1 MNEEKVISVSK
12 DLVTRRSLAADLREL
27 GLRQG
32 MTVLVHSSLSSIG
45 WVSGGPVAVIQ
56 GLMDA
61 VGKDGTLVMPAHSG
75 DYSDPAD
82 WSNPPVPEEW
92 HQEIRDT
99 MPAYHPGY
107 TPARGIGTIPELF
120 RSFPG
125 TARSGHPQYSF
136 SAWGK
141 NKKMITEKHPYD
153 YGLGEN
159 SPLGRLYDNDAM
171 VLFLGT
177 GYDSNTSF
185 HLAEHLVPY
194 RKETVTGAPVF
205 NNGERVWETFRNI
218 EFNDDVFEIIGQ
230 EFEQNAEVRKGKAGG
245 ADCRLFRQKAAVD
258 FAVEWL
264 TDYCEKERS

>member
-1 MNEEKVISVSK
+1 MDEEKVIEVSGK
-12 DLVTRRSLAADLREL
+12 LVTRSSLAKEL
-27 GLRQG
+27 KKLGVKQG

-56 GLMDA
+56 SLMDA
-61 VGKDGTLVMPAHSG
+61 VDGDGTLVMPAHSG

-107 TPARGIGTIPELF
+107 TPTRGIGTIPELF
-120 RSFPG
+120 RTFPG
-125 TARSGHPQYSF
+125 TARSAHPQYSF

-141 NKKMITEKHPYD
+141 NKRTITEGHRYD
-153 YGLGEN
+153 YGLGED
-159 SPLGRLYDNDAM
+159 SPLGRLYDADAM

-185 HLAEHLVPY
+185 HLSEHLVPY

-205 NNGERVWETFRNI
+205 SDGQREWKTFRNL
-218 EFNDDVFEIIGQ
+218 EFNDEVFEAIGKD
-230 EFEQNAEVRKGKAGG
+230 FEREHEVMKGKAGA
-245 ADCRLFRQKAAVD
+245 ADCTLFRQRDAVD
-258 FAVEWL
+258 FAVKWL
-264 TDYCEKERS
+264 ADYYGKS